1 MSTSRHPE
9 TFHSIYTHGF
19 FRVAAA
25 TSLVWPGQPD
35 LNANEIVTL
44 SRQASEQQVGLL
56 VFPELGLSGYSIDDL
71 LHQDALL
78 GSVETAL
85 LSILDASKELAPIL
99 VVGAPLRIEQ
109 RLFNCAI
116 VIYRGEIFG
125 IVPKT
130 YLPTYREFYERRH
143 FCSAEH
149 AAFTTARL
157 SGSEIPFGRDLIF
170 EVPACPDFALHVEIC
185 EDLWVPVPPSSR
197 AALAGA
203 TVLAN
208 LSASNATTGKADY
221 RRLLCASQSG
231 RCLAGY
237 LYAGAGYGE
246 STTDLCWDGHLAIHE
261 NGELLA
267 ESARFVAGSHWI
279 SADLD
284 LARLCQERL
293 RLTSFHDCAR
303 LEHRP
308 MRRLAIPFTPA
319 KNPWTL
325 KRVIPRYPYVPADP
339 EERRARCHEIFE
351 IQVQGLMRRLE
362 GSGLKKA
369 VLGISGGIDSTQAL
383 LVTATAFD
391 RLGYPRQDV
400 LAYTLP
406 SLATSKRTRSIAW
419 RLMQYLETG
428 ANEIDITQAASDM
441 LVNIGHPAGQG
452 DAVYDTT
459 FENVQAGLRAAY
471 LFRLANFH
479 RGLVVGTGNLSEL
492 ALGYT
497 TYGVGDHMSHYN
509 VNASVPK
516 TLMKHLV
523 RWAIDEKIFATP
535 VLFVLDAILAAPP
548 TPELVPAQRG
558 KAQSAEAEIGPY
570 ELHDFFLYYLSR
582 FGFAPSKIAFLAQQA
597 WAVPNQDADGDLMQP
612 EPPYDLAAIKHWL
625 EVFLRRFIATSQ
637 FKRSAMPNGPKVGS
651 GGALS
656 PRSDWRAPSDI
667 SAAAWIDEMQ
677 NIP

>member
-1 MSTSRHPE
+1 MSTSRRAE
-9 TFHSIYTHGF
+9 SFHSIYTHGF

-44 SRQASEQQVGLL
+44 SRQASEQQVGLI
-56 VFPELGLSGYSIDDL
+56 VFPELSLSGYSIDDL
-71 LHQDALL
+71 FHQDALL
-78 GSVETAL
+78 TSVETAL
-85 LSILDASKELAPIL
+85 LSVVDASKELAPIL
-99 VVGAPLRIEQ
+99 VIGAPLRIDQ
-109 RLFNCAI
+109 RLFNCAV

-130 YLPTYREFYERRH
+130 YLPSYREFYEKRY

-149 AAFTTARL
+149 AVSTTARL
-157 SGSEIPFGRDLIF
+157 SGTDIPFGRDLIF
-170 EVPACPDFALHVEIC
+170 EVPACPGFAMHVEIC

-197 AALAGA
+197 AALSGA

-208 LSASNATTGKADY
+208 LSASNVTTGKADY

-231 RCLAGY
+231 RCVAGY

-246 STTDLCWDGHLAIHE
+246 STTDLCWDGHMTIYE

-267 ESARFVAGSHWI
+267 ESVRFATGSHWI

-284 LARLCQERL
+284 LAKLCQERL
-293 RLTSFHDCAR
+293 RLTSFHDCAQ
-303 LEHRP
+303 LEQRP
-308 MRRLAIPFTPA
+308 MRRVAVPFTPA
-319 KNPWTL
+319 KNSWTL
-325 KRVIPRYPYVPADP
+325 QRAISRYPYVPAGV
-339 EERRARCHEIFE
+339 EERAARCREVFE

-362 GSGLKKA
+362 GTGIKKA
-369 VLGISGGIDSTQAL
+369 LLGISGGIDSTQAL
-383 LVTATAFD
+383 LVTTVAFD
-391 RLGYPRQDV
+391 RLGYPRQDI

-419 RLMQYLETG
+419 RLMQYLEVG
-428 ANEIDITQAASDM
+428 AHEIDITQAASDM
-441 LVNIGHPAGQG
+441 LVNIHHPAGEG

-459 FENVQAGLRAAY
+459 FENVQAGERAAY

-479 RGLVVGTGNLSEL
+479 QGLVVGTSNLSEL

-516 TLMKHLV
+516 TLMRPLV
-523 RWAIDEKIFATP
+523 RWAVDEKIFATP
-535 VLFVLDAILAAPP
+535 VLFVLDAILTAPSS
-548 TPELVPAQRG
+548 PELIPSQRG
-558 KAQSAEAEIGPY
+558 KAQNAEAEIGPY
-570 ELHDFFLYYLSR
+570 ELHDFFLYHLSR

-597 WAVPNQDADGDLMQP
+597 WAVPNQDAGGDSVQQ
-612 EPPYDLAAIKHWL
+612 EPTHDLAAIKHWL
-625 EVFLRRFIATSQ
+625 EFFLRRFISTSQ
-637 FKRSAMPNGPKVGS
+637 FKRSAMPNGPKIGS
-651 GGALS
+651 GGSLS

-667 SAAAWIDEMQ
+667 SATAWIDELQ